1 MIANT
6 KGFTGHAMG
15 VGIEDTLAVKMLET
29 GIVPPVANFRE
40 IDPALGALNL
50 SRGGSYPVMYALRL
64 GAGFGSQISMMLL
77 KWTPPP
83 DGARRSPG
91 DMGYQHRIAAPP
103 AWQEWLTRVT
113 GYDAPDLEVVGRTLR
128 VKDQGPPK
136 REPARKPLRRTLD
149 LPLVGAPVREAGP
162 PPVRP
167 LSHVP
172 APDLVTRPAAVVHPP
187 AGAPPV
193 TVPPVHADASTVPG
207 ADGVA
212 ERILAIVAEQT
223 GYPKDMLAL
232 DLDLEADLGI
242 DTVKQ
247 AEMFAAIR
255 DAYDI
260 ERDENLALRDY
271 PTLARA
277 IEFVYEK
284 RPDLKPSN
292 VATAAAPTPAVAP
305 ARRPVAEADSVGE
318 RVLAIVA
325 EQTGYPPDMLD
336 LDLDLEAD
344 LGIDTVKQAEM
355 FAAIRE
361 VYGIE
366 RDETLALRDYPTLAH
381 AIEFVFEKR
390 PDLRGGRLDAEASAQ
405 AAPPV
410 VQDVAS
416 ADSDRGVRDSV
427 LSIVAQ
433 QTGYPPDMLDLDLD
447 LEADLGIDTVK
458 QAEMF
463 AAIREVYDI
472 ERDETLA
479 LRDYPTLAH
488 AIEFVFEKR
497 PDLRSGAAPKSKP
510 VVSPD
515 AAVVS
520 PSRTAVDTG
529 PVRAGSEAAAQAV
542 PRRVPVA
549 LLRPPASRFAGTG
562 IELGAGDRVL
572 VALDAGGVGKALVR
586 KLTKRGVTTL
596 VLDDCADPEDL
607 QRRVGEWTADGP
619 ITGVYWLP
627 ALDPVRDADL
637 LDPEA
642 RLVAINGRIKSLYR
656 LMRALYDQ
664 PLFLIT
670 ATRLGGRHGYDQA
683 GATDTIGGA
692 VVGFTKAFAREKPR
706 YLAKAVDFAPS
717 RKTTAVAD
725 RLIDETLYDKG
736 AAEIGYAVGHRWT
749 VGLESRA
756 VEFGGELSGADGVF
770 VVTGAAGSIVSA
782 IVADLAAAS
791 KGIFWLLDLTPE
803 PNPDDADLQRLESD
817 RDGLKRD
824 LFDRLKRS
832 EERATPAM
840 VEQELTR
847 LERSR
852 AALAAIRAVE
862 ALGGQAR
869 YRSVELRDVD
879 RVAQVMSEV
888 VRESGRVD
896 VLLHAAGLEVSRP
909 LPKKEP
915 REFDLVFDVKIDGWF
930 NLLRGLGD
938 APLGAAV
945 VFSSIAGRFGNA
957 GQTDYSAANDM
968 LCKAMSSLRRTRPDT
983 RGIAIDWTAWAD
995 IGMATRGSIPAIM
1008 KQAGI
1013 DMLTPEAGIPVVR
1026 RELTA
1031 GTRGEVV
1038 IADGLGIMLD
1048 ETQAR
1053 DVILGEAESA
1063 AAGLMVGT
1071 VESFGPY
1078 GGLVVQTLLDP
1089 EAQPFLRDHQ
1099 IDGTAVLP
1107 GVMGLEA
1114 MSEAALVGFPDRF
1127 VGSLERVEFLQPFK
1141 FYRGEAR
1148 TVTVRV
1154 QYALNGEDILANC
1167 RLEGSRQLHGREQ
1180 PEVTTHFT
1188 GTVRLTSKPPDEARS
1203 RSVPPV
1209 SDAVVGSDAIYH
1221 VYFHGPSYRVVGDA
1235 WRVKGIL
1242 AGRLARGLP
1251 AGQEP
1256 AGGSTIVAPRLVE
1269 LAFQTAGLAEI
1280 AQSERMGLPSRIER
1294 LEVRRAANGEPDG
1307 STALVEDAGDGAFN
1321 VDVTDKTG
1329 RVLLSLRGY
1338 RTNPLGRVENAPFQ
1352 ALRA

>member
-1 MIANT
+1 
-6 KGFTGHAMG
+6 
-15 VGIEDTLAVKMLET
+15 
-29 GIVPPVANFRE
+29 
-40 IDPALGALNL
+40 
-50 SRGGSYPVMYALRL
+50 
-64 GAGFGSQISMMLL
+64 
-77 KWTPPP
+77 
-83 DGARRSPG
+83 
-91 DMGYQHRIAAPP
+91 
-103 AWQEWLTRVT
+103 
-113 GYDAPDLEVVGRTLR
+113 
-128 VKDQGPPK
+128 
-136 REPARKPLRRTLD
+136 
-149 LPLVGAPVREAGP
+149 
-162 PPVRP
+162 
-167 LSHVP
+167 
-172 APDLVTRPAAVVHPP
+172 
-187 AGAPPV
+187 
-193 TVPPVHADASTVPG
+193 
-207 ADGVA
+207 
-212 ERILAIVAEQT
+212 
-223 GYPKDMLAL
+223 
-232 DLDLEADLGI
+232 
-242 DTVKQ
+242 
-247 AEMFAAIR
+247 
-255 DAYDI
+255 
-260 ERDENLALRDY
+260 
-271 PTLARA
+271 
-277 IEFVYEK
+277 
-284 RPDLKPSN
+284 
-292 VATAAAPTPAVAP
+292 
-305 ARRPVAEADSVGE
+305 
-318 RVLAIVA
+318 
-325 EQTGYPPDMLD
+325 
-336 LDLDLEAD
+336 
-344 LGIDTVKQAEM
+344 
-355 FAAIRE
+355 
-361 VYGIE
+361 
-366 RDETLALRDYPTLAH
+366 
-381 AIEFVFEKR
+381 
-390 PDLRGGRLDAEASAQ
+390 
-405 AAPPV
+405 
-410 VQDVAS
+410 
-416 ADSDRGVRDSV
+416 
-427 LSIVAQ
+427 
-433 QTGYPPDMLDLDLD
+433 
-447 LEADLGIDTVK
+447 
-458 QAEMF
+458 
-463 AAIREVYDI
+463 
-472 ERDETLA
+472 
-479 LRDYPTLAH
+479 
-488 AIEFVFEKR
+488 VFEKR
-497 PDLRSGAAPKSKP
+497 PDLRSGTPPDARP

-515 AAVVS
+515 SAVGS
-520 PSRTAVDTG
+520 PSARAADAG
-529 PVRAGSEAAAQAV
+529 PVRAGSDAAAQAV

-549 LLRPPASRFAGTG
+549 LLRPPASRFARTG
-562 IELGAGDRVL
+562 VQLGAGDRVL
-572 VALDAGGVGKALVR
+572 VALDSGGVGKALVR
-586 KLTKRGVTTL
+586 QLTKRGVTTL
-596 VLDDCADPEDL
+596 VLDDCTDPEDL

-619 ITGVYWLP
+619 INGVYWLP
-627 ALDPVRDADL
+627 ALDPAGDADL

-642 RLVAINGRIKSLYR
+642 RVVAINCRIKSLFR
-656 LMRALYDQ
+656 VMRALYDQ

-670 ATRLGGRHGYDQA
+670 ATRLGGRHGYDRA

-692 VVGFTKAFAREKPR
+692 VVGFTKAFAREKPGQ
-706 YLAKAVDFAPS
+706 LAKAVDFAPS

-725 RLIDETLYDKG
+725 QLIDETLYDKG
-736 AAEIGYAVGHRWT
+736 AVEIGYADGHRWT
-749 VGLESRA
+749 VGLESQA
-756 VEFGGELSGADGVF
+756 IEFGGQLSAGRVF

-832 EERATPAM
+832 AERVTPAM
-840 VEQELTR
+840 VEQEITR

-862 ALGGQAR
+862 ARGGHAR
-869 YRSVELRDVD
+869 YRAVDLRDVD

-888 VRESGRVD
+888 IQESGRVD

-915 REFDLVFDVKIDGWF
+915 REFDLVFDVKVDGWF

-968 LCKAMSSLRRTRPDT
+968 LCKAMSALRRTRPDT

-1013 DMLTPEAGIPVVR
+1013 DMLAPEAGIPVVR

-1031 GTRGEVV
+1031 GTHGEVL

-1053 DVILGEAESA
+1053 DVMLGGSESS

-1071 VESFGPY
+1071 VESFGPC
-1078 GGLVVQTLLDP
+1078 GGLVVQTRLDP
-1089 EAQPFLRDHQ
+1089 EVQPFLRDHQ

-1114 MSEAALVGFPDRF
+1114 MSEAALVGFPNRF
-1127 VGSLERVEFLQPFK
+1127 VGALERVEFLQPFK

-1148 TVTVRV
+1148 TVTVKV
-1154 QYALNGEDILANC
+1154 QYAPDGEDILANC
-1167 RLEGSRQLHGREQ
+1167 RLEGSRQLHGRAE

-1188 GTVRLTSKPPDEARS
+1188 GTVRLTAKPPDEARS

-1209 SDAVVGSDAIYH
+1209 SEAVVGSDAIYH

-1235 WRVKGIL
+1235 WRAKDVL
-1242 AGRLARGLP
+1242 AGRLAPGLP
-1251 AGQEP
+1251 AGHEP

-1294 LEVRRAANGEPDG
+1294 LEFRRAANGEPDG
-1307 STALVEDAGDGAFN
+1307 STALVEETGDGTFD